1 MAPKYVKVMKEGK
14 EAKIKYV
21 ENQEKL
27 KCMVR
32 GGPVAGGGGVCG
44 GGALQVCSEGFSQW
58 GIPGMNFRV
67 SHVKRVY
74 IVHHWTDI

>member
-32 GGPVAGGGGVCG
+32 GGPVAGGGGLRG
-44 GGALQVCSEGFSQW
+44 W
-58 GIPGMNFRV
+58 GTTGL
-67 SHVKRVY
+67 
-74 IVHHWTDI
+74 

>member
-1 MAPKYVKVMKEGK
+1 M
-14 EAKIKYV
+14 
-21 ENQEKL
+21 
-27 KCMVR
+27 
-32 GGPVAGGGGVCG
+32 GGGGGGGVGG